1 MLNREEIKNLP
12 QLLTPQELA
21 EAMGISLPFCYKLIR
36 SKGFPSFRVGKKWL
50 ISTDRLMEWID
61 LQADSK
67 LSRVEVRMTP
77 EEKENLKNKAE
88 EAHMTVSKYIVY
100 LSETK
105 SVILIDD
112 IAKLTVEITRQRR

>member
-50 ISTDRLMEWID
+50 ISTDKLMTWID
-61 LQADSK
+61 AQTSTDECK
-67 LSRVEVRMTP
+67 D
-77 EEKENLKNKAE
+77 EKK
-88 EAHMTVSKYIVY
+88 V
-100 LSETK
+100 
-105 SVILIDD
+105 
-112 IAKLTVEITRQRR
+112 